1 MPDANTLWDF
11 REALI
16 RAGALEALF
25 QKLDR
30 TISDAG
36 YLAMG
41 GQISEAT
48 LVAALRQRNS
58 DGEKQAIKAGRIP
71 EEWKEQPAKLRQKD
85 RDARWTVRFRK
96 ARPKEDG
103 TLQMDIAVP
112 VFGYKNHISI
122 DRQHG
127 IIRRCRVTD
136 AAAADGARLREGLI
150 DPNNT
155 ASAVW
160 ADTAYRSRA
169 NEAFLAACGK
179 VSRIHRKKP
188 KGKPMPKATARANA
202 VKSSVRVRVEH
213 VFAAQKSRMCLFIR
227 TIGRARAEATI
238 LLVNM
243 AYNMK
248 RWCWLERTAAT

>member
-1 MPDANTLWDF
+1 
-11 REALI
+11 
-16 RAGALEALF
+16 
-25 QKLDR
+25 
-30 TISDAG
+30 
-36 YLAMG
+36 
-41 GQISEAT
+41 
-48 LVAALRQRNS
+48 
-58 DGEKQAIKAGRIP
+58 
-71 EEWKEQPAKLRQKD
+71 
-85 RDARWTVRFRK
+85 
-96 ARPKEDG
+96 
-103 TLQMDIAVP
+103 MDIAVP

-136 AAAADGARLREGLI
+136 AAATDGACLREGLI

-155 ASAVW
+155 PSAVC
-160 ADTAYRSRA
+160 ADTAYHSRA

-179 VSRIHRKKP
+179 VSRIHHKKP

-213 VFAAQKSRMCLFIR
+213 VFTEQKSCIRLFIC

-238 LLVNM
+238 LLINM

-248 RWCWLERTAAT
+248 RWCWLERRASP